1 MKKVLLVAWREFS
14 TTVFTKGFLIG
25 VVMTPLMILVVG
37 GAIAWM
43 KSFKG
48 PQIQGTVAVIDRSG
62 LVGDRVKERF
72 SEDFARK
79 EAEDTAKQVAA
90 AMDKS
95 AMGQAAKQLG
105 GPAVE
110 ENMKSAVEA
119 VATGGPKLTL
129 EMLSKDAD
137 AEKEKEP
144 VKVAEI
150 KASNKAEEVGA
161 APANNP
167 RLALVI
173 IPPDAVTRNDPAS
186 AFGGI
191 EGYYAQRLDGEIQ
204 NKIERRVQEAVIDAR
219 LANDARLAQSGLK
232 PKEVR
237 ELVARPST
245 EAKTLTK
252 DGEKSSLGEL
262 TMLIPMAFMVLMMV
276 SVMTSGSSLLTTT
289 VEEKSSRVMEVLLS
303 AVSPMELMSG
313 KILGQM
319 AVGLLILGVYSGL
332 GVSSLVFFLKR
343 LDLVTTEQ
351 LIYLV
356 VFFLIAYFLIASL
369 FAAIGSAVNDMREAQ
384 TLMGPVML
392 LIMLPWMIWF
402 VIQRAP
408 NSPLA
413 VTLSF
418 VPGMNPFIMVIRI
431 CGSEPVP
438 TWQIPVAIAVGV
450 VSVVIAAWGAAKIFR
465 VGALMYGKPPN
476 FKTLIRWIRMA

>member
-1 MKKVLLVAWREFS
+1 MNKVFMVAWREFA

-37 GAIAWM
+37 GAVAWM
-43 KSFKG
+43 KNFKG
-48 PQIQGTVAVIDRSG
+48 PQIQGTVAIIDRSG
-62 LVGDRVKERF
+62 LVGPRVQERF
-72 SEDFARK
+72 SEEFARK
-79 EAEDTAKQVAA
+79 EAEETAKQVAA
-90 AMDKS
+90 EMEKS
-95 AMGQAAKQLG
+95 AVGKAASQVG
-105 GPAVE
+105 GDAMKE
-110 ENMKSAVEA
+110 SMKSAVQD
-119 VATGGPKLTL
+119 ATAGGPKLTL
-129 EMLSKDAD
+129 EMLPGDAD

-150 KASNKAEEVGA
+150 KASNKSASDGGGA
-161 APANNP
+161 SQNP

-173 IPPDAVTRNDPAS
+173 IPPGAVTRSGDAPFAP
-186 AFGGI
+186 I
-191 EGYYAQRLDGEIQ
+191 EGFFAQRLDGEIQ
-204 NKIERRVQEAVIDAR
+204 SKIERRVQEAVIDAR
-219 LANDARLAQSGLK
+219 LESDTRIAQSGLK

-237 ELVARPST
+237 EIVSRPRS

-252 DGEKSSLGEL
+252 EGEKKSLGEL
-262 TMLIPMAFMVLMMV
+262 TMLIPMGFMILMMV

-303 AVSPMELMSG
+303 AVSPMQLMSG

-319 AVGLLILGVYSGL
+319 AVGLLVLGMYSGL
-332 GVSSLVFFLKR
+332 GVGSVIFFLKR
-343 LDLVTTEQ
+343 MDLVSTES
-351 LIYLV
+351 LIYLF
-356 VFFLIAYFLIASL
+356 VFFFIAYFLVASI

-392 LIMLPWMIWF
+392 LIMMPWMIWF

-418 VPGMNPFIMVIRI
+418 VPGMNPFIMVIRL

-438 TWQIPVAIAVGV
+438 TWQIPVAIGVGV
-450 VSVVIAAWGAAKIFR
+450 VSVIIAAWGAAKIFR

-476 FKTLIRWIRMA
+476 FRTLIRWIRMA